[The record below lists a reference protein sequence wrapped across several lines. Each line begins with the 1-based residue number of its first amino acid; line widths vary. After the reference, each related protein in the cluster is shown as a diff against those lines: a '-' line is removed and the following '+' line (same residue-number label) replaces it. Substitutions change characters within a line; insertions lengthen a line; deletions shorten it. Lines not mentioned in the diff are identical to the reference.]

1 MLDLLQHYFGVNNCY
16 LKYSSLVIPTWIQR
30 KKMWISVSHTGIT
43 TYRYWD
49 NKRGIL

>member
-1 MLDLLQHYFGVNNCY
+1 MQHYFGVNNCY

-30 KKMWISVSHTGIT
+30 KKIVSHTGIT